1 MATSFHV
8 SDIFHQHLAHY
19 QQQYPLTERQAIVC
33 QHIQQCRTP
42 ALGIQQWRCDHCQYE
57 QQVFCS
63 CGDRHCPRCQGR
75 QTQAWITAQQAQVL
89 PCRYFHLVFTLPH
102 ELSILAH
109 YAAKSLYSALF
120 ESVWQTLAQ
129 FALNRKHLQGQ
140 LGGTMVLHT
149 WGQTLS
155 QHIHLHCLIPGGVMT
170 SLGDWHGVKTD
181 YLFPVKAL
189 STVYRG
195 KLLQALRQRQLTVPA
210 SETLMAKPW
219 SVYSK
224 ACLCSAEKVVEY
236 LGRYTRKGML
246 HESRI
251 VDVSAEHIR
260 FNYKDY
266 QDGDQ
271 RKQMQL
277 SGDEFIRR
285 YLLHVLPKGFMR
297 VRHFGFLANACRRK
311 KLALIKQQL
320 HQPQLAIAS
329 PAVKAPAT
337 WLCPTCRH
345 GHLQFQ
351 GIIKPDGLL
360 INTAQFAS
368 PRAAGL
374 P

>member
-19 QQQYPLTERQAIVC
+19 QQQYPLTERQAVVC

-57 QQVFCS
+57 PQVFCS

-102 ELSILAH
+102 ELNILAH
-109 YAAKSLYSALF
+109 YTAKSLYSALF
-120 ESVWQTLAQ
+120 ESVWQTLVQ

-140 LGGTMVLHT
+140 LGCTMVLHT

-195 KLLQALRQRQLTVPA
+195 KLLQALRQRQLIVPA
-210 SETLMAKPW
+210 TETLMAKPW

-224 ACLCSAEKVVEY
+224 ACLCRAETVVEY

-311 KLALIKQQL
+311 KLALIKPQL
-320 HQPQLAIAS
+320 HQPQPAIAS
-329 PAVKAPAT
+329 PAVKELYT
-337 WLCPTCRH
+337 WLCPTCQH

-351 GIIKPDGLL
+351 GVIKPAGLL